1 MDKNFDETNFDKA
14 VINNSVKIYLK
25 EAGRYPLL
33 SREEELKL
41 AVAAK
46 NGNEKA
52 KTDLVNHNLR
62 LVVSIAKKH
71 MGRGLS
77 LLDLIQEGNIG
88 LIKAVE
94 KYDPARGFKF
104 STYAT
109 YWIKQAVSRAIIE
122 QGRNIR
128 VPVHSIELISNI
140 KKFER
145 NFIQEF
151 GRTPTEAEVAAAF
164 NLDIKKIKE
173 AYNWMKNT
181 TSLDIVVG
189 DDEETTIGSLIED
202 PSSEDFLTSFENEDK
217 INAIQQVL
225 NTLSERER
233 SVIVLRF
240 GINAD
245 TPLTL
250 EETGKRLNLSKE
262 RVRQIEGVALR
273 KLRNPH
279 RAAILKEYV

>member
-33 SREEELKL
+33 SREEELRL
-41 AVAAK
+41 AAAAK

-62 LVVSIAKKH
+62 LVVSIAKKY

-94 KYDPARGFKF
+94 KYDPSKGFKF

-145 NFIQEF
+145 NFTQEF

-164 NLDIKKIKE
+164 NLNIKKIKE

-250 EETGKRLNLSKE
+250 EETGKKLNLSKE
-262 RVRQIEGVALR
+262 RVRQIEGIALR

>member
-33 SREEELKL
+33 SREEELRL
-41 AVAAK
+41 AAAAK

-62 LVVSIAKKH
+62 LVVSIAKKY

-145 NFIQEF
+145 NFTQEA

-202 PSSEDFLTSFENEDK
+202 PSSEDFFTSFENEDK

-250 EETGKRLNLSKE
+250 EETGKKLNLSKE

>member
-33 SREEELKL
+33 SREEELRL
-41 AVAAK
+41 AAAAK

-62 LVVSIAKKH
+62 LVVSIAKKY
-71 MGRGLS
+71 MGRGLP

-88 LIKAVE
+88 LIKAVD
-94 KYDPARGFKF
+94 KYDPAKGFKF

-122 QGRNIR
+122 KGRNIR
-128 VPVHSIELISNI
+128 VPVHSTGLISNI
-140 KKFER
+140 NKFER
-145 NFIQEF
+145 KFIQES
-151 GRTPTEAEVAAAF
+151 GRTPTEEEVAAAF
-164 NLDIKKIKE
+164 NLDVKKIKE

-250 EETGKRLNLSKE
+250 EETGKKLNLSKE

>member
-77 LLDLIQEGNIG
+77 FLDLIQEGNIG

-94 KYDPARGFKF
+94 KYDPSKGFKF

-128 VPVHSIELISNI
+128 IPVHSIELISNI

-145 NFIQEF
+145 EFIQEF
-151 GRTPTEAEVAAAF
+151 GRTPTEEEMATAF
-164 NLDIKKIKE
+164 NIDIKKIKE

-202 PSSEDFLTSFENEDK
+202 PSSEDFLTNFENEDK

-233 SVIVLRF
+233 SVIILRF
-240 GINAD
+240 GINTDA
-245 TPLTL
+245 PLTL
-250 EETGKRLNLSKE
+250 EETGKKLNLSKE
-262 RVRQIEGVALR
+262 RVRQIEGIALR

>member
-33 SREEELKL
+33 SREEELRL
-41 AVAAK
+41 AAAAK

-62 LVVSIAKKH
+62 LVVSIAKKY

-94 KYDPARGFKF
+94 KYDPSKGFKF

-145 NFIQEF
+145 NFTQEF

-181 TSLDIVVG
+181 TSLDIIVG

-202 PSSEDFLTSFENEDK
+202 PSSEDFLTNFENEDK
-217 INAIQQVL
+217 TNAIQQVL

-250 EETGKRLNLSKE
+250 EETGKKLNLSKE
-262 RVRQIEGVALR
+262 RVRQIEGIALR

>member
-25 EAGRYPLL
+25 EAGHYPLL
-33 SREEELKL
+33 SREEELRL
-41 AVAAK
+41 AAAAK

-62 LVVSIAKKH
+62 LVVSIAKKY

-145 NFIQEF
+145 NFTQES

-202 PSSEDFLTSFENEDK
+202 PSSEDFLTSFENADK

-250 EETGKRLNLSKE
+250 EETGKKLNLSKE
-262 RVRQIEGVALR
+262 RVRQIEGIALR